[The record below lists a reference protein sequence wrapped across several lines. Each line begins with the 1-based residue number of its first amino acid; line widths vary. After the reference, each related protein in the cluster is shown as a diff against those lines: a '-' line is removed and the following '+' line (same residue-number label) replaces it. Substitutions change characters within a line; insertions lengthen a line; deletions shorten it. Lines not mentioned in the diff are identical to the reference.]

1 METSWRERFNWTT
14 SIKEDPLTI
23 GPSIF
28 DLQTTY
34 KDRYIQYF
42 GMVKKLPEKE
52 YQDFYWKVMDW
63 LKTGKSKDADLSVL
77 TKDISINGNPFVYA
91 NDQKIE
97 ILAAFEKG
105 NPNYDR
111 IVMISVP
118 FRHA

>member
-1 METSWRERFNWTT
+1 MESNWREKFNWTT

-23 GPSIF
+23 GPSVF

-42 GMVKKLPEKE
+42 GIVKKLAEKE

-63 LKTGKSKDADLSVL
+63 LRSGKSKDPELSNL
-77 TKDISINGNPFVYA
+77 TKGILINGNPFIYA
-91 NDQKIE
+91 QDQKIE

-105 NPNYDR
+105 NPDYDR
-111 IVMISVP
+111 IVMISIP
-118 FRHA
+118 FRHG